1 MTQNSKFQE
10 MLPPEIRNK
19 IMYFAF
25 VGRRLSGSTAT
36 ASSGT
41 TTGTVTATV
50 RRVRLHSRLSQ
61 RERMRTALR
70 RRSSRPESPSAD
82 TDTLNNCRKV
92 CKDWNEMIKR
102 SIWQKPT
109 KEWGIITKC
118 MIEKSWVPGSFPS
131 DKMILHAK
139 ALGKNR
145 KKHFVTIRVN
155 FSICLQNLKEFSPL
169 E

>member
-1 MTQNSKFQE
+1 M
-10 MLPPEIRNK
+10 PPEIRNK

-41 TTGTVTATV
+41 ATGAVTAW
-50 RRVRLHSRLSQ
+50 LHSRLSQ
-61 RERMRTALR
+61 RRRPALR
-70 RRSSRPESPSAD
+70 WMSSQPESPSAD

-102 SIWQKPT
+102 SVWQKPT

-118 MIEKSWVPGSFPS
+118 MIEKSWVPGSFPT

-145 KKHFVTIRVN
+145 KKHFVIIRVN
-155 FSICLQNLKEFSPL
+155 FVYRS
-169 E
+169 

>member
-25 VGRRLSGSTAT
+25 VGRRLSGSTA
-36 ASSGT
+36 SSGT
-41 TTGTVTATV
+41 ATGTVTATV
-50 RRVRLHSRLSQ
+50 RRVRFHPRLS
-61 RERMRTALR
+61 ERRRPALR
-70 RRSSRPESPSAD
+70 RRSSQPESPSAD

-102 SIWQKPT
+102 SVWQKPT

-155 FSICLQNLKEFSPL
+155 FAICLQKLKVFSPL

>member
-25 VGRRLSGSTAT
+25 GGRRLSGSTAT
-36 ASSGT
+36 ASSE
-41 TTGTVTATV
+41 TVTATEKW
-50 RRVRLHSRLSQ
+50 LHTRLSQ
-61 RERMRTALR
+61 RRRPALR
-70 RRSSRPESPSAD
+70 RRSSQPESPSAD

-102 SIWQKPT
+102 SVWQNPT

-145 KKHFVTIRVN
+145 KKHFVTIRVK
-155 FSICLQNLKEFSPL
+155 FAICLQKLKVFSPL